1 MSNSISLCNSCAAP
15 MCRWL
20 LKMEISKGMEVVQED
35 RVYYGK
41 KGRVDKVYIVKR
53 CPDYQKSETEEKE

>member
-20 LKMEISKGMEVVQED
+20 LKMEISKGMEVAKED
-35 RVYYGK
+35 RVNYNH
-41 KGRVDKVYIVKR
+41 KGGVDTVYIVKR
-53 CPDYQKSETEEKE
+53 CPDYQKYEMEEEE

>member
-20 LKMEISKGMEVVQED
+20 LKMEVSKGMEVVKED
-35 RVYYGK
+35 RVNYNR
-41 KGRVDKVYIVKR
+41 KGGVDTVYIVKR
-53 CPDYQKSETEEKE
+53 CPGYQKNGMEEEE